1 MEFFDET
8 EAEAIKKI
16 AKLYNYNKNLMLYA
30 EELTDETFLPPINEI
45 RDANDHIMRIFAAV
59 FGLGEMGAETG
70 HEYIKSNL
78 DAAFSHVYRAT
89 YEHLD
94 YIKVYQYD
102 AIQTNLANIRPETFT
117 EVFPEYY
124 REIKPRLVDAI
135 DKIPDYRNG
144 KNIGDPDLNQVE
156 AYMDIIETTKAD
168 YKKIVSMLDSLNEY
182 QVKQDRK
189 NWKDK
194 IIYVL
199 SGVIIAILG
208 SAAINALNI
217 GATPK
222 P

>member
-1 MEFFDET
+1 MEFFDDA
-8 EAEAIKKI
+8 EADAIKKI

-45 RDANDHIMRIFAAV
+45 RDANDHIMRVFATV
-59 FGLGEMGAETG
+59 FGFGEPDGESG

-78 DAAFSHVYRAT
+78 NAAFSHVYRAT

-94 YIKVYQYD
+94 YIKVYQYG
-102 AIQTNLANIRPETFT
+102 AIQTNLANILPETLT
-117 EVFPEYY
+117 AVFPEYY

-144 KNIGDPDLNQVE
+144 KNIGDPNLSQVE

-168 YKKIVSMLDSLNEY
+168 YKKIVDMLDSLNEY
-182 QVKQDRK
+182 QVKQNRK
-189 NWKDK
+189 DWKER
-194 IIYVL
+194 ILYVL
-199 SGVIIAILG
+199 LGVIIAVLG
-208 SAAINALNI
+208 AVAIHALNI
-217 GATPK
+217 GVISK